1 MSGSTTPR
9 RADESLVRAIGTLG
23 LAAVIVNITIGA
35 GIFRL
40 PSTVAV
46 SLGAAAPLAYLICA
60 VAMGLIVICIAEAGS
75 RVSLTGGPY
84 AYIAVAFGPY
94 VGFISGVLLWLLGT
108 FASAAVATV
117 FAASVALLFPAL
129 SGSLASAAA
138 LTGAFLFWSAINIG
152 GVAAGSRLNSVVTAA
167 KLLPLLLI
175 AVGGLFFVRVEN
187 LAWTS
192 PAAADVVR
200 TSLLL
205 VFAFAGVEVALV
217 PSGEVKDPARTVPR
231 AIALAMIGVTLLYIL
246 LQVVAQG
253 ILGGQLAGA
262 TASPLADAAGASL
275 GAFARAALLAGA
287 SISTFGYMGGVTLS
301 MPRMLYAFARD
312 RFLPQALASV
322 HPRTRAPHVAIAVQ
336 SLLTL
341 TLALTGSFEKLAILA
356 NICALAVYFGCA
368 LAAWR
373 LRRPSHSA
381 TLAEGFGWPWV
392 RVVPWLASAV
402 ILWLLTGVTGD
413 EWLAFAGCIA
423 AASLV
428 YAARRG
434 RLQPA

>member
-1 MSGSTTPR
+1 MHRSVRSDT
-9 RADESLVRAIGTLG
+9 RAR
-23 LAAVIVNITIGA
+23 
-35 GIFRL
+35 
-40 PSTVAV
+40 
-46 SLGAAAPLAYLICA
+46 
-60 VAMGLIVICIAEAGS
+60 
-75 RVSLTGGPY
+75 
-84 AYIAVAFGPY
+84 
-94 VGFISGVLLWLLGT
+94 
-108 FASAAVATV
+108 
-117 FAASVALLFPAL
+117 
-129 SGSLASAAA
+129 
-138 LTGAFLFWSAINIG
+138 
-152 GVAAGSRLNSVVTAA
+152 
-167 KLLPLLLI
+167 
-175 AVGGLFFVRVEN
+175 
-187 LAWTS
+187 S
-192 PAAADVVR
+192 PAGPATHGSIRFDDSDDVDFLAVVDLIPERLQDAAQCRAFRIPAIHQARDVLQADVAR

-231 AIALAMIGVTLLYIL
+231 AIALAMIGITLLYIL

-253 ILGGQLAGA
+253 ILGGQLATA

-275 GAFARAALLAGA
+275 GGVARAALLAGA

-312 RFLPQALASV
+312 RFLPGALASV
-322 HPRTRAPHVAIAVQ
+322 HPRTRAPQAAIVVQ

-341 TLALTGSFEKLAILA
+341 ILALSGSFETLAVLA

-373 LRRPSHSA
+373 LRRAHPPSI
-381 TLAEGFGWPWV
+381 AEGFAAPAG

-413 EWLAFAGCIA
+413 EWLAFVGCVA
-423 AASLV
+423 AASLL
-428 YAARRG
+428 YAVRRG